1 MNDIHPQFFVI
12 NLVTKS
18 GGGGSRGI
26 RLKGIGA
33 RPTQAPNPNY
43 KTTVN

>member
-18 GGGGSRGI
+18 GGGSRGI